1 MPGLVRA
8 VRVIMAIQF
17 VFGLIGLI
25 FGWMAL
31 AAVLGTGASGG
42 LPLSGLMVFLTATLA
57 LQAWLMRLL
66 DSRRRR
72 VRWAVVAFEVFMIIT
87 DMILGALDPGLT
99 ARSFLAILS
108 LPTAVIVLLLL
119 PAAGSWFDRSHGSN
133 NPQ

>member
-42 LPLSGLMVFLTATLA
+42 LPAGGLLVFLTATLA

-66 DSRRRR
+66 DSRRHW
-72 VRWAVVAFEVFMIIT
+72 VRWAVVAFEVFVITT
-87 DMILGALDPGLT
+87 DMILEALDPGLT